1 MTKSVEVEI
10 YGERYAVRGNA
21 DEQLVKRLAALVDRE
36 MREVAQNMR
45 TTTPQKLAVLAAL
58 NIAHRLVQLEDRH
71 DQQAAAI
78 DQRAFDLMESIEA
91 QLGSVKA
98 R

>member
-1 MTKSVEVEI
+1 VEVEI
-10 YGERYAVRGNA
+10 YGERYAIRGSA
-21 DEQLVKRLAALVDRE
+21 DEQLIGRVAALVDRE

-45 TTTPQKLAVLAAL
+45 TTTPTKLAVLAAL
-58 NIAHRLVQLEDRH
+58 NLAHRLVQLEDRH
-71 DQQAAAI
+71 NQQEAAI
-78 DQRAFDLMESIEA
+78 DRRAFDLMESIEA

>member
-1 MTKSVEVEI
+1 MTNSVEVEI

-21 DEQLVKRLAALVDRE
+21 DEPLVKRLAALVDRE
-36 MREVAQNMR
+36 MREVAQTMR
-45 TTTPQKLAVLAAL
+45 TTTPPKLAVLAAL
-58 NIAHRLVQLEDRH
+58 NIAHRLVQLEDR
-71 DQQAAAI
+71 QNKQEAAI
-78 DQRAFDLMESIEA
+78 DQRALDLMESIEA